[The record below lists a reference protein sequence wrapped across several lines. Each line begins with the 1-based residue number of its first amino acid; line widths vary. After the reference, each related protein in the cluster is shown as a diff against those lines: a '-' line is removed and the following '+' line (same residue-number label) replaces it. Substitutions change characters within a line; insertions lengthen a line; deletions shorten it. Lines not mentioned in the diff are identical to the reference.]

1 MNEHKIYMAMTMCN
15 STERGKCKLCPY
27 HTLPRCTE
35 RMLRDAKIIIVRKDA
50 KVDELQRKNSEL
62 EIELTAMRGA
72 ANSYKSEV
80 ERLQAV
86 KEAELDTIHNL
97 GDDYER
103 ALEEINRLKEEV
115 ERLENENESFSC
127 LGKMYS
133 EIKSEAYKEFV
144 ERFKAKA
151 EASTVVTPPDFEA
164 KTTYKITER
173 KLDHILLK
181 LTEKA
186 GKER

>member
-1 MNEHKIYMAMTMCN
+1 MNEHKIYMAMTICN

-35 RMLRDAKIIIVRKDA
+35 RMLRDARVIIVRKDE

-72 ANSYKSEV
+72 ANSYK
-80 ERLQAV
+80 A
-86 KEAELDTIHNL
+86 
-97 GDDYER
+97 
-103 ALEEINRLKEEV
+103 EV
-115 ERLENENESFSC
+115 ERLEKENESFSC

-133 EIKSEAYKEFV
+133 EIKAEAYKEFA

-151 EASTVVTPPDFEA
+151 EAFTVATPPDFEA
-164 KTTYKITER
+164 KTIYKITER

-186 GKER
+186 GKGK